1 MNFKEWLINEALEYQ
16 PENWTQFI
24 RKTKNK
30 LSLIERELSSTQ
42 LNNFLN
48 YLNNVDKDNFSSRMI
63 QLFDAAFYLIEK
75 YAKILENVE
84 QWHNKP
90 IEIVDDLAKET
101 CSKIDFNRTFK
112 AAKDLTKTTSL
123 KDYYNE
129 YLDMFIEQEEILKNT
144 SDEESYQIIKNV
156 INKVERIFKLADKY
170 IEIIE
175 NFENK
180 LKFRCKILL
189 GAQGRM
195 SDLFYTRDVFPP
207 HEDFEIMYHATT
219 NAPAIMREGF
229 KTREQLRK
237 QGLGGGLGGGP
248 ENVVSFTANPKI
260 AEKIAQSMKY
270 TIKIAKGEITDQDVI
285 KKYNRFGIFKP
296 KDLEEKPYKEGTK
309 KKALWLFRLA
319 QGRMDEKG
327 LAYDPWIAFPDME
340 LLAKLDPNNIGI
352 IQAKID
358 MSKIVQYLPAEEEY
372 RVKLDGISEIK
383 RFI

>member
-1 MNFKEWLINEALEYQ
+1 MNFKKWLINEALEYQ

-30 LSLIERELSSTQ
+30 LSLIERELSSDQ
-42 LNNFLN
+42 LKNFLN
-48 YLNNVDKDNFSSRMI
+48 DLNNVNKDNFTTRMD
-63 QLFDAAFYLIEK
+63 QLFDAAFDLIEK

-84 QWHNKP
+84 KLHNKP
-90 IEIVDDLAKET
+90 IEIIDDMARET
-101 CSKIDFNRTFK
+101 CIKIDFNRTFK
-112 AAKDLTKTTSL
+112 AAKDLLKTTFL
-123 KDYYNE
+123 NNYYNE
-129 YLDMFIEQEEILKNT
+129 CLDMFIEQEEILKT
-144 SDEESYQIIKNV
+144 VTDEESYQIIKNV
-156 INKVERIFKLADKY
+156 IRKVARIFKLIDKY

-180 LKFRCKILL
+180 FKFRCKILL

-248 ENVVSFTANPKI
+248 EDVVSFTANPKI
-260 AEKIAQSMKY
+260 AERIAQAMKY

-285 KKYNRFGIFKP
+285 KKYNRFGILKP
-296 KDLEEKPYKEGTK
+296 KDLEDNSHKEGTK
-309 KKALWLFRLA
+309 EKALWLFRLA

-358 MSKIVQYLPAEEEY
+358 MSKVKQYLPAEEEY
-372 RVKLDGISEIK
+372 RVQLDGISELK
-383 RFI
+383 RII